1 MLSCSALLH
10 VAHNRQYRDN
20 RTDSR
25 LGLTNLLSETIVLC
39 MMDNTT
45 YPDNT
50 PTPFEVQRRLQE
62 QLPRTWRLDMQQTES
77 QRGPDA
83 VLDLR
88 APDGRRT
95 TIIVEI
101 KRRLD
106 PVAVPRVL
114 EQMRAWAGRSA
125 MERPL
130 ETFLVAASYLSE
142 RTRDRLRES
151 DLNYLDLTGNTFVA
165 IDDPA
170 VYIRMQGAAKD
181 PNKAARP
188 MRSLRGAK
196 TGRIVRTLVDVR
208 SPLGVRQIAELVR
221 TDPGNVS
228 RVLELLER
236 EDLVQRSPQGGVQE
250 VDWAELLKAWSRDY
264 SMTGSNRYTTYLDP
278 RGLQNFLS
286 QLRLL
291 PSGMRYA
298 VTGSLAAARLAPVA
312 PARLGVAFV
321 DDAAAA
327 AAALGLMPAEA
338 GANVMLLEP
347 KGDFVFD
354 RSSSDEG
361 VQYVAPSQAVVD
373 LLTGPG
379 RNPAEAD
386 ELLEWMKRNE
396 DAWRA

>member
-1 MLSCSALLH
+1 M
-10 VAHNRQYRDN
+10 
-20 RTDSR
+20 
-25 LGLTNLLSETIVLC
+25 VLR
-39 MMDNTT
+39 MMNNTT
-45 YPDNT
+45 YSDNT
-50 PTPFEVQRRLQE
+50 PTSFEVQRRLRE
-62 QLPRTWRLDMQQTES
+62 QLPRTWQLDLEQTEVR
-77 QRGPDA
+77 RGPDA
-83 VLDLR
+83 VMGLR

-95 TIIVEI
+95 TILVEI

-114 EQMRAWAGRSA
+114 EQMRSWVGWSGVDG
-125 MERPL
+125 PL
-130 ETFLVAASYLSE
+130 TAFLVAAPYLSE

-151 DLNYLDLTGNTFVA
+151 ELNYLDLTGSTFLA
-165 IDDPA
+165 IDEPA
-170 VYIRMQGAAKD
+170 VYISTQGATKD
-181 PNKAARP
+181 PNKSSRP

-196 TGRIVRTLVDVR
+196 TGQIVRTLVDL
-208 SPLGVRQIAELVR
+208 SPPLGVRQIAELAK

-228 RVLELLER
+228 RVLDLLER
-236 EDLVQRSPQGGVQE
+236 EDLVQRSPQGGVQRVE
-250 VDWAELLKAWSRDY
+250 WSDLLKAWARDY

-286 QLRLL
+286 QLRSL

-298 VTGSLAAARLAPVA
+298 VTGSLAATRLAPVA

-327 AAALGLMPAEA
+327 AAAMGLVPAEA

-354 RSSSDEG
+354 RSSTDEG

-386 ELLEWMKRNE
+386 ELLEWMRRDEN
-396 DAWRA
+396 AWRA

>member
-1 MLSCSALLH
+1 MTS
-10 VAHNRQYRDN
+10 
-20 RTDSR
+20 
-25 LGLTNLLSETIVLC
+25 LLSETTMLR

-50 PTPFEVQRRLQE
+50 PTPFEIQRRLQE
-62 QLPRTWRLDMQQTES
+62 QLPRTWRLDLQQTES

-95 TIIVEI
+95 TILVEI

-106 PVAVPRVL
+106 PVAVSRVR
-114 EQMRAWAGRSA
+114 EQMRAWVGWSA

-130 ETFLVAASYLSE
+130 GTFLVAASYLSE
-142 RTRDRLRES
+142 RTRERLRES

-170 VYIRMQGAAKD
+170 VYIRTQGATKD
-181 PNKAARP
+181 PNKTARP
-188 MRSLRGAK
+188 MRSLRGVK
-196 TGRIVRTLVDVR
+196 TAQIVRTLVDVR
-208 SPLGVRQIAELVR
+208 PPLGVRQIAELVR

-236 EDLVQRSPQGGVQE
+236 EDLVQRSPQGGVQQ

-286 QLRLL
+286 QLRSL

-327 AAALGLMPAEA
+327 AAALGLVPAEA
-338 GANVMLLEP
+338 GANVMLLES

-386 ELLEWMKRNE
+386 ELLEWMRRDEN
-396 DAWRA
+396 AWRA